1 MYDDIKHFCSH
12 FVSHAARHFIYR
24 HILLITTTKLNNLMF
39 QKERYVGIETITTG
53 GVSFNIFHEY
63 EQIWVQMLSFD
74 ELRVFNCT
82 LLTSLLQRNPFR
94 V

>member
-1 MYDDIKHFCSH
+1 
-12 FVSHAARHFIYR
+12 
-24 HILLITTTKLNNLMF
+24 MF

-53 GVSFNIFHEY
+53 GVSLNIFHEY
-63 EQIWVQMLSFD
+63 EQIWVQMLSLD